1 VLAASGGKATDAKQ
15 VTHGGYSAWAI
26 TVSRPDGSVVKGFVE
41 VTSGVIFDW
50 SVVSAPTQASPSKPY
65 GDEDENEE
73 YENEEY
79 ENEENENE
87 ENENEE
93 NEGGDDD

>member
-73 YENEEY
+73 YENEE
-79 ENEENENE
+79 NENE
-87 ENENEE
+87 ENEKEE